1 MKIRGEVVVANIY
14 VLFALNF
21 VGKEIILLQFMSS
34 SSLLE
39 FSLEIIPAKVVSSA
53 QIIEVQQS

>member
-1 MKIRGEVVVANIY
+1 MEIRGEVVVSNIH

-39 FSLEIIPAKVVSSA
+39 FSLEIIPTKVVSSA